1 MLKELRED
9 QVQLEQ
15 NKLGGRGYKFCLRDK
30 PKPAQARPLTP
41 G

>member
-15 NKLGGRGYKFCLRDK
+15 NKLGGGGYKFCLRDNLS
-30 PKPAQARPLTP
+30 QSQLRQ
-41 G
+41 GH